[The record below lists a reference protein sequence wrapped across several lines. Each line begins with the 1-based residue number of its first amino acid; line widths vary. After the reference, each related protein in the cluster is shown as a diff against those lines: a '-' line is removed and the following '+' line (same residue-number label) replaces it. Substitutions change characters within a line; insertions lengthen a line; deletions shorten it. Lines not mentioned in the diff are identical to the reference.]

1 MRLHIL
7 HQDTSLATC
16 MEEYKRNRTGEG
28 PLTES
33 EMAEIWTA
41 WNEEMERM
49 VPARVP
55 LMIGELQSPERA
67 ASRAHAEIKVIAA
80 VEQRWGSTFRQ
91 LQHLIEAVK
100 ELARRFL
107 IRLEETPA
115 EDIGDIHVVRTILAT
130 RAIQTALGIEALLRA
145 GHAAAG
151 WAQWRSLHELAVVAK
166 FINKHGEATATAYM
180 QHGIEQSYRTLKAI
194 QSHHK
199 TIADDPELVKM
210 LKNHSEWKKVLESP
224 EWYGSGFGATYGW
237 AGAALGKQR
246 PDFSELEADVGM
258 SVARPEYQRASN
270 VVHPGIRGFLDHQ
283 HGDAI
288 NSTPQPWEPHAEA
301 LGEPLALT
309 AKTMTALTGG
319 LVDVS
324 SAASDLVLIG
334 AATHFRDGVLATVY
348 PQEAKSAEDAPGSES
363 PSDDAMEGTG
373 R

>member
-7 HQDTSLATC
+7 HQDTSLAIF
-16 MEEYKRNRTGEG
+16 MEEYKRTRTSEG

-33 EMAEIWTA
+33 EMAEICTA
-41 WNEEMERM
+41 WDQELERI
-49 VPARVP
+49 VPARIP
-55 LMIGELQSPERA
+55 LMIAEIQSPERA
-67 ASRAHAEIKVIAA
+67 ASRSHAEIKVVAA

-91 LQHLIEAVK
+91 LQHLIEVIK
-100 ELARRFL
+100 ELVRRFL

-115 EDIGDIHVVRTILAT
+115 EDVGDIHVVRTILAA

-145 GHAAAG
+145 GHAAPA
-151 WAQWRSLHELAVVAK
+151 WAQWRSLHELAVVTK

-199 TIADDPELVKM
+199 TIADEPELVKM
-210 LKNHSEWKKVLESP
+210 LKSHSEWKKVLESP

-237 AGAALGKQR
+237 AGPAIGKHR
-246 PDFSELEADVGM
+246 PEFSDLEADVGM

-283 HGDAI
+283 YRDPGD
-288 NSTPQPWEPHAEA
+288 STPQPWEPNAGA

-309 AKTMTALTGG
+309 AKTLTALTGG

-334 AATHFRDGVLATVY
+334 AVTHFRDAVLATVY
-348 PQEAKSAEDAPGSES
+348 PQESKSAGDAASVES
-363 PSDDAMEGTG
+363 ASDNPMEGTG
-373 R
+373 G